1 MGKFT
6 ERRDEM
12 YGLAM
17 EVRDYYPQFADNM
30 KSNVEL
36 VYGEG
41 ALPAYVKR
49 LMALVG
55 ALVHGCEGCIL
66 AQTNGALEKGATPE
80 QVMEACHVA
89 MMLGGTMAMAEST
102 RVLGFM
108 KDKGLM

>member
-6 ERRDEM
+6 ERREEM

-17 EVRDYYPQFADNM
+17 EVRNFYPQFADNM

-36 VYGEG
+36 VYGDGE
-41 ALPAYVKR
+41 LPAYVKR

-66 AQTNGALEKGATPE
+66 SQTYMAIQEGATAA
-80 QVMEACHVA
+80 QVREACHVA
-89 MMLGGTMAMAEST
+89 MMLGGTMAMAESGKI
-102 RVLGFM
+102 VALLKELG
-108 KDKGLM
+108 LE